1 MSQENVEV
9 VRRAFAGTNAGDFSY
24 LQESMD
30 ENCEFRLPPGFPG
43 TQGTRGPEGF
53 VSVVN
58 EVAEAFEDIRYEPQE
73 FLDQGDRLFAAV
85 RTVGHAKHTGLAVDL
100 LVYWVYTFRDGK
112 VVVMEAYLDRA
123 EALEAAG
130 LSEQDAHADT

>member
-1 MSQENVEV
+1 MSQQNVEMT
-9 VRRAFAGTNAGDFSY
+9 RRAFAGTNAGDFSY

-30 ENCEFRLPPGFPG
+30 ENCEFRLPPAFPG
-43 TQGTRGPEGF
+43 TQETRGPEGF

-112 VVVMEAYLDRA
+112 AVVMEAYLDRA

-130 LSEQDAHADT
+130 LSEQDAHADS